1 MTPATRQLVK
11 AYASAR
17 KRTIAGNDVSEWEI
31 HKTVVNRLRY
41 MPHVMHWHTPNG
53 GYRGTLEAVQFQR
66 AGVVPGVSDLIVL
79 RPGKPPLAWEL
90 KRDRGKLSTTQEKWL
105 KQVEEYGWETLVTYG
120 LDEALDAVEG
130 L

>member
-1 MTPATRQLVK
+1 MTSATRQLAK

-17 KRTIAGNDVSEWEI
+17 KRTIACEDASEWEI

-53 GYRGTLEAVQFQR
+53 GYRGTIAAVQFQR
-66 AGVVPGVSDLIVL
+66 AGVVPGVADLIVL
-79 RPGKPPLAWEL
+79 RRNKPPLAWEL
-90 KRDRGKLSTTQEKWL
+90 KRDRGKLSTSQEKWL
-105 KQVEEYGWETLVTYG
+105 KRVEGYGWETLVTYG
-120 LDEALDAVEG
+120 LDEAMDAVEA